1 MQLTRIIFG
10 FIFTTS
16 RNMGKVRLVLSF
28 IVGFSLLFACK
39 KDEEEKPLPPSPGQ
53 PETGVSFDLNLVPY
67 QNLSQYR
74 FFSGEMKNLEPN
86 SNVLPYDVITPL
98 FSDYAKKS
106 RFVWMPSGTE
116 AEYVSDHQVLNF
128 PDGAVMIKNFYY
140 NNVQPENT
148 KKIIETR
155 LIYKKNGT
163 WHFAEYVWNDE
174 QTEATL
180 AMGGQNKTI
189 GWIDEDNQLRTVNYR
204 IPSEQECF
212 TCHKSFNQ
220 ASPIGPKPQNL
231 NKNISYSDGAFNQLE
246 KWVNVGYLNSI
257 NVETINTVVDWTDET
272 QSLRD
277 RVRAYVDM
285 NCAHCH
291 RQGSHCDYR
300 PIRLAWNETT
310 NDSNLGIC
318 VNPDEFVNPQLT
330 KIISRGNPL
339 RSMMYFRINT
349 TTEQYRMPLLGRT
362 LIHEEAVALLE
373 EYIDSLE
380 PACP

>member
-1 MQLTRIIFG
+1 MTNVQNMKKTRFIIA
-10 FIFTTS
+10 
-16 RNMGKVRLVLSF
+16 F
-28 IVGFSLLFACK
+28 IVGFSVLLACK

-53 PETGVSFDLNLVPY
+53 PSTGVSFDLNLVPY
-67 QNLSQYR
+67 ENLSQYR
-74 FFSGEMKNLEPN
+74 FFSGALKDLQPN

-98 FSDYAKKS
+98 FSDYAKKK
-106 RFVWMPSGTE
+106 RFIWMPAGTE

-140 NNVQPENT
+140 NNVQPENAT
-148 KKIIETR
+148 RIIETR
-155 LIYKKNGT
+155 LIYKKNGV
-163 WHFAEYVWNDE
+163 WHFAEYVWNEE
-174 QTEATL
+174 QTEASL
-180 AMGGQNKTI
+180 MMEGQNKTI

-204 IPSEQECF
+204 IPSELECF
-212 TCHKSFNQ
+212 TCHKIFNQ

-231 NKNISYSDGAFNQLE
+231 NKTISYSDGLFNQLE
-246 KWVNVGYLNSI
+246 KWENVGYLNSI
-257 NVETINTVVDWTDET
+257 NTESINTVVDWTDESE
-272 QSLRD
+272 SLHD

-291 RQGSHCDYR
+291 REGSHCDYR

-310 NDSNLGIC
+310 NESNLGIC

-330 KIISRGNPL
+330 KIISRGSPL
-339 RSMMYFRINT
+339 RSMMLFRINT
-349 TTEQYRMPLLGRT
+349 TTPQYRMPLLGRT